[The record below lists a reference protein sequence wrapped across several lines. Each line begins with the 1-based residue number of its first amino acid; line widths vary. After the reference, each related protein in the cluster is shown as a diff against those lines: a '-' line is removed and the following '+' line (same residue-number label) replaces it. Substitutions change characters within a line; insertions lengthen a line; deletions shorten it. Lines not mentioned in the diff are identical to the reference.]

1 MLRNL
6 PNNLAAHL
14 SSVYTSATILTNPTS
29 LLIPSR
35 KLSAMFGNNL
45 ALEHTA
51 PKEQPLL
58 TNPLSVETKG
68 FNPLSHPLVP
78 ILLCF
83 LLFLPRNLLQSL
95 SLGPLAP
102 WPCPQLSTSL
112 WQRLNE
118 FQVTISVKETANR
131 TLLDLSLKLP
141 PFSMNYTREE

>member
-45 ALEHTA
+45 ALEHTP

-58 TNPLSVETKG
+58 TNPLSAETKG

-83 LLFLPRNLLQSL
+83 LLFLPQILLQSL

-102 WPCPQLSTSL
+102 
-112 WQRLNE
+112 
-118 FQVTISVKETANR
+118 
-131 TLLDLSLKLP
+131 
-141 PFSMNYTREE
+141 